1 MKMKKKLFIP
11 LIAALLT
18 IGLTS
23 VGFAAWVIMGE
34 TMVKSDDAQ
43 FVAYTVEDQSISFTA
58 TFGTGEQVV
67 FGKTDGVTENWLK
80 AEGIATQDL
89 TANLTIT
96 LTNWSSVK
104 HLDIT
109 FEISDVTSSV
119 AIPSEYIATPG
130 AKTVTITPNSATNP
144 TSWTVKIG
152 DETVSSF
159 NGSQANPTIMVPLTF
174 AWEFG
179 EGENPYSYY
188 NGLPNTA
195 ENKSAAVTAL
205 QAIAALDTVNFTV
218 EVTGRTATH
227 K

>member
-23 VGFAAWVIMGE
+23 VGFAAWVIVGE
-34 TMVKSDDAQ
+34 TKVPSNNAQ

-58 TFGTGEQVV
+58 AFGTGEQVV
-67 FGKTDGVTENWLK
+67 FGKTAGVTENWLK
-80 AEGIATQDL
+80 AEDIATEDL

-109 FEISDVTSSV
+109 FAISDVTSSV
-119 AIPSEYIATPG
+119 AIPSAYISTPG

-144 TSWTVKIG
+144 TSWVAKIG
-152 DETVSSF
+152 ETTVSF
-159 NGSQANPTIMVPLTF
+159 DGNQANPTITVPLTF

-205 QAIAALDTVNFTV
+205 QAIAALNTATFEV
-218 EVTGRTATH
+218 EVTGTTATH